1 MITETDYDYVHH
13 GEGTKDFSSNGKK
26 SLNWTL
32 SVEQVA
38 ATLPHGFHEK
48 YPRTFVIIDGSE
60 IFIETASDLHLQ
72 SSTWSSYK
80 HHNTGKFLI
89 ACTPN
94 GAVSFISSLYV
105 GGISDIELTRVS
117 GFLKTLEGKGGISI
131 MADRGFTIKDQLN
144 KIGIDLN
151 IPPFL
156 EGRTQ
161 LSSDKV
167 KTG

>member
-1 MITETDYDYVHH
+1 MFY
-13 GEGTKDFSSNGKK
+13 
-26 SLNWTL
+26 LC
-32 SVEQVA
+32 
-38 ATLPHGFHEK
+38 
-48 YPRTFVIIDGSE
+48 SE

-80 HHNTGKFLI
+80 HHNTGE
-89 ACTPN
+89 
-94 GAVSFISSLYV
+94 VSFISFVYV

-156 EGRTQ
+156 EG
-161 LSSDKV
+161 
-167 KTG
+167 